1 MAYGKESGIYQVQ
14 AYTYRWP
21 YLLKMQTKYGEETE
35 SKSLELGDR
44 HTIVSESLRIEV
56 FPILEIIP
64 NNLLITPNMRY
75 TLQIKGGPQTT
86 SNAVQSDGSH
96 VDIKFDIADADKHIA
111 SVDQFR
117 EVTGLRVG
125 DATLHYEIIQLRTQH
140 QAKLGNLYEASK
152 PGQLGKVV
160 SKRTIPIRVRLVTDI
175 EIPFAHRR

>member
-75 TLQIKGGPQTT
+75 TL
-86 SNAVQSDGSH
+86 
-96 VDIKFDIADADKHIA
+96 
-111 SVDQFR
+111 
-117 EVTGLRVG
+117 
-125 DATLHYEIIQLRTQH
+125 
-140 QAKLGNLYEASK
+140 
-152 PGQLGKVV
+152 
-160 SKRTIPIRVRLVTDI
+160 
-175 EIPFAHRR
+175 